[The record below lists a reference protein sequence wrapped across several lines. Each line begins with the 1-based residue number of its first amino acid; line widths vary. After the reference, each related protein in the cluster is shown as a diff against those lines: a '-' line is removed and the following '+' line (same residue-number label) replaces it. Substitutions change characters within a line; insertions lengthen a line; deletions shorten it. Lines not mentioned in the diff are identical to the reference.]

1 MNNYKYISRTIDGQR
16 VKGALTAEN
25 ENEFFGELK
34 KNNLF
39 LESYSVS
46 AVSQSAARMHRMKTK
61 ELVVFCRKFGTMISS
76 GLTITSALEIMYQ
89 SVEKPNLMEVYLSM
103 YENLQTGMSLS
114 ETMRACNG
122 SFSNFFISMVE
133 SGEES
138 GSLDKVFLRLSTH
151 YEKENRLHANIIT
164 AVTYPTILLCLSF
177 VIILALFTF
186 ILPDL
191 FAIFKGS
198 ELPGITKAMMAIS
211 SFFVLNWHW
220 VIIGVLSIIAG
231 FKALAQVPQVSVVL
245 GSLKLKLP
253 IMGKMNLMIY
263 TSRFSRSIAMLY
275 GSGISILTTMGIS
288 VNTLNNA
295 FVAKRFAVVLD
306 LVMSGESLSEALR
319 QAGVFDAMFLSMIRV
334 GEEASNLDD
343 VLEHTADFYDIES
356 DVAVKRMI
364 TLLEPLLLVILAAII
379 ALVLVSVML
388 PIYQMYQGIA

>member
-1 MNNYKYISRTIDGQR
+1 MNNYKYVSRTIDGQQ
-16 VKGALTAEN
+16 VKGVIKAES
-25 ENEFFGELK
+25 ESEFFGELK

-46 AVSQSAARMHRMKTK
+46 AVSQSVARMHRMKTK
-61 ELVVFCRKFGTMISS
+61 ELVIFCRKFGTMIEA

-89 SVEKPNLMEVYLSM
+89 SAEKPRVREVYLSM

-114 ETMRACNG
+114 ETMRACTG

-138 GSLDKVFLRLSTH
+138 GSLDKVFLRLSAH
-151 YEKENRLHANIIT
+151 YDKENRLHANIIT

-177 VIILALFTF
+177 VIIIVLFTL

-191 FAIFKGS
+191 FVIFKDS
-198 ELPGITKAMMAIS
+198 ELPGVTKAMIAIS
-211 SFFVLNWHW
+211 NFFVLNWYW
-220 VIIGVLSIIAG
+220 VIIGVLSLIAG
-231 FKALAQVPQVSVVL
+231 IKALAQVPAVAVVF
-245 GSLKLKLP
+245 GRLKLKLP

-263 TSRFSRSIAMLY
+263 TSRFARSIAMLY
-275 GSGISILTTMGIS
+275 SSGISILTTMGIS

-295 FVAKRFAVVLD
+295 FVAKRFAIVLD

-319 QAGVFDAMFLSMIRV
+319 QADIFDGMFLSMIRV
-334 GEEASNLDD
+334 GGEASNLDD

-364 TLLEPLLLVILAAII
+364 TLLEPLLLVILGAII